1 MDNCTSHL
9 QNVNMKEYRKCLK
22 FHGTGKWI
30 KLFEYH
36 KWTVNREDVC
46 KTTNPKHV
54 TTVSNLAQK
63 DSPNF
68 SGGALCTSYKYY
80 YYVYLISRI
89 RDSPHLCS
97 YNAQEQ
103 YDHMP
108 CHETIVWVIM
118 NDYYNNIYISI
129 SHK

>member
-63 DSPNF
+63 DSPIF
-68 SGGALCTSYKYY
+68 LEGHYAQATSTIIKFIWYH
-80 YYVYLISRI
+80 VSET
-89 RDSPHLCS
+89 HLTCV
-97 YNAQEQ
+97 
-103 YDHMP
+103 P
-108 CHETIVWVIM
+108 IM
-118 NDYYNNIYISI
+118 HKNNMIICPAM
-129 SHK
+129 KQ